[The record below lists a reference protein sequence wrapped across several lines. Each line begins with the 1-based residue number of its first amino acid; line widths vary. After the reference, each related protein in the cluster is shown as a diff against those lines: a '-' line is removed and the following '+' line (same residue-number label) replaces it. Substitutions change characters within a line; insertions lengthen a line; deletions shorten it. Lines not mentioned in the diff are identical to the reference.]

1 MRSAWLSACLVTS
14 LGCSSGPPAS
24 ADVAPAT
31 PAPHA
36 GAAGATPVAARG
48 APLQARSF
56 RFNGPARAGA
66 DAGSRAAQ
74 IAGSAPP
81 VSLTASDGTGLS
93 LVALRADAVVDGPL
107 AFTQLR
113 MTFENPEA
121 RVIEGQFRIALPVSA
136 TVSRFAMRIDE
147 AWQEGE
153 VVELQAARRAY
164 EDFLH
169 RRQDPALLEQAPGNE
184 FAARVFPIPARGRKE
199 IILSYSQELV
209 SPVSASAEEPFRI
222 PLRGLPRLGS
232 LSIRVFSAGKLV
244 ASEDKREFVPV
255 DDFRAPVAQAAGG
268 ARALRSG
275 DLAAIRVA
283 PAVDATPDEVES
295 LLVLVDTSASRAL
308 GFDDQ
313 ARMVEALIG
322 ALAGGAGD
330 VPVLVAAFDQDV
342 EEIYRGGARGYDA
355 AATRRLL
362 ARRPLGASDLG
373 AALGWAGGQRAGGG
387 SYRRVVLVSDGVAT
401 AGESEAEPLRAA
413 VKRLG
418 AAGVERLDAVVVG
431 GIRDQDRLA
440 ALVTAGLARDGAV
453 IDGAAGPAA
462 IAGKLT
468 RRSRSG
474 IEVVVEGAEWSWPR
488 RLDAVQAGDQA
499 LVYARIAEGVRLRVT
514 VDGKSVAVGDGDIA
528 RAERAMLERAAA
540 HAEIASLT
548 ASRDALPPADSK
560 RREQLKQRI
569 VSISTSKRVLSPF
582 TGLLV
587 LETAADYARFG
598 IDRRALADILTIGD
612 GGLALV
618 HRTEKSLIVAPS
630 TKTAAANGAG
640 KNKIALEEGRMGRK
654 SASAGG
660 DGMEKAD
667 LDQSAPGNAP
677 MEAPA
682 DELDVADAA
691 KESKGRAPTSGAA
704 GGEGGG
710 ASATPAVE
718 AEPAKPE
725 PPPQVAQAPAR
736 HLDDG
741 PADRNVQGESTR
753 VAEATTR
760 DDRRVFAESAPAAA
774 DPMADREAQS
784 RGRDPYTGNFRAV
797 MQLVRKHKADEAVA
811 KAGSWLAESPGDVMA
826 VVALGEALEAK
837 GDRRRAARAYG
848 SIIDLFPQR
857 ADLRRFAGE
866 RLERMSDEAARALAI
881 DTYTRAADQRADH
894 PASHRLLAFA
904 LLRQGKYEQA
914 FAAIERGLAQEYPDG
929 RFAGAHEI
937 LAEDLG
943 LIAAAW
949 TRAAPSRRAAIRA
962 RLAKA
967 GGRPEN
973 EPSIRFVLNWE
984 TDANDVDFHIHD
996 GEGGHAYYGNPQ
1008 LPSGGRLYADVT
1020 TGYGPECF
1028 TVRGDR
1034 KHRAYPYRL
1043 EAHYFSRGPMGY
1055 GMGKLEIIDHD
1066 GSGVLRFQE
1075 RPFVIMQDDAF
1086 VDLGTLTR

>member
-1 MRSAWLSACLVTS
+1 
-14 LGCSSGPPAS
+14 
-24 ADVAPAT
+24 
-31 PAPHA
+31 
-36 GAAGATPVAARG
+36 VAARS
-48 APLQARSF
+48 APPQARSF
-56 RFNGPARAGA
+56 RFNSPPRGA
-66 DAGSRAAQ
+66 PDKGSRPEIAAS
-74 IAGSAPP
+74 GSP

-113 MTFENPEA
+113 MTFDNPED
-121 RVIEGQFRIALPVSA
+121 RVIEGQFRITLPVSA
-136 TVSRFAMRIDE
+136 TVSRFAMQIGGE
-147 AWQEGE
+147 WQEGE

-184 FAARVFPIPARGRKE
+184 FSARVFPIPARGRKE

-209 SPVSASAEEPFRI
+209 SSAVGEESFRI
-222 PLRGLPRLGS
+222 PLRGLPKLGS
-232 LSIRVFSAGKLV
+232 MSIRVFAGGKLI
-244 ASEDKREFVPV
+244 AKDDQREIVPV
-255 DDFRAPVAQAAGG
+255 EDFRAPVARG
-268 ARALRSG
+268 AALRSG
-275 DLAAIRVA
+275 DLAAVRVA
-283 PAVDATPDEVES
+283 PAVDAAPDEVES

-308 GFDDQ
+308 GFEDQ
-313 ARMVEALIG
+313 ARMVESLIG

-330 VPVLVAAFDQDV
+330 VPVLVAAFDQEVD
-342 EEIYRGGARGYDA
+342 EIYRGGARGYDA

-373 AALGWAGGQRAGGG
+373 AALRWAGGQRSAAG
-387 SYRRVVLVSDGVAT
+387 SYRRVVMVSDGVAT

-440 ALVTAGLARDGAV
+440 ALVTSGLSRDGAV

-462 IAGKLT
+462 IADKLT

-474 IEVVVEGAEWSWPR
+474 IQVVVEGARWSWPR

-499 LVYARIAEGVRLRVT
+499 LVYARIPEGKPLRVT
-514 VDGKSVAVGDGDIA
+514 LDGKPVAVAADQIA
-528 RAERAMLERAAA
+528 RAERPLLERAVAR
-540 HAEIASLT
+540 AEIASLT
-548 ASRDALPPADSK
+548 ASRDALAPAEKK
-560 RREQLKQRI
+560 RREELKQRI

-587 LETAADYARFG
+587 LETEADYARFG
-598 IDRRALADILTIGD
+598 IDRRALADILAVGD

-618 HRTEKSLIVAPS
+618 HRSARTLIVASAATKSKDQTGADSPMKLEEGKAGKKSPS
-630 TKTAAANGAG
+630 APADQDPGAAGQEGGVEVDAVEENKGRAAANGP
-640 KNKIALEEGRMGRK
+640 
-654 SASAGG
+654 S
-660 DGMEKAD
+660 
-667 LDQSAPGNAP
+667 
-677 MEAPA
+677 
-682 DELDVADAA
+682 
-691 KESKGRAPTSGAA
+691 
-704 GGEGGG
+704 GGG
-710 ASATPAVE
+710 AVAATSPPRVAPPE
-718 AEPAKPE
+718 PEPAKP
-725 PPPQVAQAPAR
+725 APAER
-736 HLDDG
+736 PAEKVDSDDRKEAEG
-741 PADRNVQGESTR
+741 TLQGASPRIAESRADRGRNM
-753 VAEATTR
+753 AEPTR
-760 DDRRVFAESAPAAA
+760 DAVAAPAAEIAA
-774 DPMADREAQS
+774 DGEAQR

-797 MQLVRKHKADEAVA
+797 MQLVRRHRADDAVTRA
-811 KAGSWLAESPGDVMA
+811 TSWLAESPGDVMA
-826 VVALGEALEAK
+826 LVALGEALEAK
-837 GDRRRAARAYG
+837 GDRGRAARAYG
-848 SIIDLFPQR
+848 SMIDLFPQR

-866 RLERMSDEAARALAI
+866 RLERMSDKAALALAI

-914 FAAIERGLAQEYPDG
+914 FAAVERGLRQVYPDG
-929 RFAGAHEI
+929 RFAGAREI

-943 LIAAAW
+943 LVAAAW
-949 TRAAPSRRAAIRA
+949 MRAAPRKSSAIRA
-962 RLAKA
+962 RLDRA
-967 GGRPEN
+967 GGRLEDG
-973 EPSIRFVLNWE
+973 PSVRFVLNWE

-996 GEGGHAYYGNPQ
+996 GAGGHAYYGNPQ
-1008 LPSGGRLYADVT
+1008 LGSGGRLYADVT

-1028 TVRGDR
+1028 TVRGER
-1034 KHRAYPYRL
+1034 KQRAYPYRL

-1066 GSGVLRFQE
+1066 GAGKLRFEE